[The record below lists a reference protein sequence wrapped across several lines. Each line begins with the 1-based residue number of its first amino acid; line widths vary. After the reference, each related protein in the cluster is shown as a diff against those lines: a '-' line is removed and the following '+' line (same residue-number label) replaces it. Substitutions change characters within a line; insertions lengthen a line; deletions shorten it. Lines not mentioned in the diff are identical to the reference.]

1 MSLKQASSGA
11 RCSLIALLV
20 ACFLL
25 GGQGLAQQPNILWI
39 TAEDLSPSLGC
50 YGDPDADTPYLDA
63 LAGRS
68 TIFTNAFATSSVCST
83 ARNCL
88 ITGCYPTS
96 LGTMHMRSAF
106 PLPPGVVGFPKLL
119 REAGYYTSN
128 NVKTDYNIRDPGP
141 FIEACWNESSSQAH
155 WRKRPNKQ
163 QPFFAVFNLM
173 ESHQSRSMVWPR
185 EKFEQEIQSQLPKKR
200 VHSPESVRLPSFYVD
215 TPIVR
220 REWARYHDCVSVMDL
235 QVGKILEQLKEDG
248 LAENTIVFFFGD
260 HGAGMPRHKR
270 ALLDSGIHVPLLVHV
285 PESLRKANST
295 FSVGKSDR
303 LVSFVDFAP
312 TTLELCGVEYPKHME
327 GLPFAENEQR
337 ERKYAFAHRDR
348 VDEARDLSRAIRGKR
363 FLYIRNYMPHL
374 GYNQPTAWPDQGELR
389 AEFYRAA
396 GDGSS
401 RPKNLSDAQW
411 QFLAPR
417 RPREELYDCEADPEN
432 VKNLASSRSHQR
444 TLRELRAALLEN
456 IEATRDRG
464 FVPESL
470 LMRSAEISEEELDHL
485 ALAYSQAAD
494 STFAGKSIILSNQ
507 SFTGSQVL
515 FPSDYYWAA
524 IASISYPRL
533 PNLTKS
539 SLSSRMD
546 PELLCVGV
554 AAAHSLAAHGDSGAL
569 KVLGEFLLDE
579 DLNVV
584 LHAMRAIE
592 LLGDKAKSLRP
603 QVAAAAKKYQS
614 MLPTQTTATFEVTP
628 KQDLAMFI
636 GFSAG
641 AFLERTTGNK

>member
-1 MSLKQASSGA
+1 MPLKQSSFDS
-11 RCSLIALLV
+11 RCSLLALLL
-20 ACFLL
+20 ASFILDS
-25 GGQGLAQQPNILWI
+25 QALAQQPNILWI

-50 YGDPDADTPYLDA
+50 YGDPDADTPHLDA
-63 LAGRS
+63 LAERS
-68 TIFTNAFATSSVCST
+68 TVFTKAFATSSVCST

-141 FIEACWNESSSQAH
+141 FIEACWNECSSQAH
-155 WRKRPNKQ
+155 WRNRPNNQ

-185 EKFEQEIQSQLPKKR
+185 EKFEQEIQSQLPKER
-200 VHSPESVRLPSFYVD
+200 VHSPEPVRLPSFYVD

-235 QVGKILEQLKEDG
+235 QVGKILKQLEEDG
-248 LAENTIVFFFGD
+248 LADNTIVFFFGD

-285 PESLRKANST
+285 PESLRKSNST

-312 TTLELCGVEYPKHME
+312 TTLELCGVESPKHLQ
-327 GLPFAENEQR
+327 GLSFSSSEQR

-348 VDEARDLSRAIRGKR
+348 VDEARDLSRAIRDKR

-389 AEFYRAA
+389 KEFYKASI
-396 GDGSS
+396 DS
-401 RPKNLSDAQW
+401 RTRPDNLSPAQW
-411 QFLAPR
+411 HFLASK
-417 RPREELYDCEADPEN
+417 RPREELYDCVADPEN
-432 VKNLASSRSHQR
+432 IHNLASDPNYRKK
-444 TLRELRAALLEN
+444 LRELQLRLSELQKD
-456 IEATRDRG
+456 TQDCG
-464 FVPESL
+464 FMPETL
-470 LMRSAEISEEELDHL
+470 LMRNSNMPAVHVQLLARQYAAQANLAWEAKSDIALRKLIYQPDRLDA
-485 ALAYSQAAD
+485 AL
-494 STFAGKSIILSNQ
+494 
-507 SFTGSQVL
+507 
-515 FPSDYYWAA
+515 YWAA
-524 IASISYPRL
+524 VTSNGRPRL
-533 PNLTKS
+533 SHETKFALAECMNS
-539 SLSSRMD
+539 GEPWTRI
-546 PELLCVGV
+546 
-554 AAAHSLAAHGDSGAL
+554 AAAHSLAVHGDTKAVP
-569 KVLGEFLLDE
+569 VLAEFLQDQ
-579 DLNVV
+579 DLNLV
-584 LHAMRAIE
+584 LQAMRAIE
-592 LLGDKAKSLRP
+592 LLGDKAESLRP

-614 MLPTQTTATFEVTP
+614 MLPTQTTATFKVTP

-636 GFSAG
+636 GFAAG
-641 AFLERTTGNK
+641 AFLDRTKDSQ